1 MKDRSLATR
10 MTMDVGQTFLYETN
24 IEQVPIRGRI
34 SEIAGNVQV
43 NFISALNEG
52 EVRFGVARRLG
63 ATKLEQ
69 IVEEFLL
76 RVTIL
81 PWDSD
86 AARQY
91 GQLRAELERV
101 GQPMGNLDMMIGAHA
116 AAAGLVLVSNDRA
129 FARIKKLKIQ
139 DWTI

>member
-1 MKDRSLATR
+1 MASKYLLD
-10 MTMDVGQTFLYETN
+10 TN
-24 IEQVPIRGRI
+24 TASYIIKGNIPAVRRRLVRVPM
-34 SEIAGNVQV
+34 AHVFV
-43 NFISALNEG
+43 SAVTEG
-52 EVRFGVARRLG
+52 ELRFGVARRPE
-63 ATKLEQ
+63 ATRLEQ

-91 GQLRAELERV
+91 GRLRADMERV

-116 AAAGLVLVSNDRA
+116 VAAGLVLVSNDRV
-129 FARIKKLKIQ
+129 FARIKKLKME
-139 DWTI
+139 DWTV

>member
-1 MKDRSLATR
+1 
-10 MTMDVGQTFLYETN
+10 
-24 IEQVPIRGRI
+24 
-34 SEIAGNVQV
+34 
-43 NFISALNEG
+43 
-52 EVRFGVARRLG
+52 
-63 ATKLEQ
+63 LEQ

-76 RVTIL
+76 RITIL

-91 GQLRAELERV
+91 AQLRADLERV
-101 GQPMGNLDMMIGAHA
+101 GHPMGNLDMMIGAHA

-129 FARIKKLKIQ
+129 FARIKKLKIE

>member
-1 MKDRSLATR
+1 MANQYLLD
-10 MTMDVGQTFLYETN
+10 TN
-24 IEQVPIRGRI
+24 IASYIIKGNIPAVRRRLVRVPMAR
-34 SEIAGNVQV
+34 V
-43 NFISALNEG
+43 FISTVTEG
-52 EVRFGVARRLG
+52 ELRFGVARRTG
-63 ATKLEQ
+63 ATKLGQ

-91 GQLRAELERV
+91 AQLRADLERV

-116 AAAGLVLVSNDRA
+116 AAAGLVLVSDDRA
-129 FARIKKLKIQ
+129 FARIRKLKME